1 MMIQYGATANFV
13 VSYDSSFT
21 GGSAPNG
28 PALAE
33 AVLDYC
39 EYDLLRLSLLF
50 GNILPPASSLPI
62 QINLVAVPE
71 FHLSYPSSYPCS
83 GI

>member
-21 GGSAPNG
+21 GGSAQPNG
-28 PALAE
+28 PALAQ

-39 EYDLLRLSLLF
+39 E
-50 GNILPPASSLPI
+50 
-62 QINLVAVPE
+62 
-71 FHLSYPSSYPCS
+71 
-83 GI
+83 